1 MFFWFIGTA
10 IVTVGVVFRDPRFD
24 YRLLI
29 VGSVLPIAD
38 GVAGG
43 ARALHSVTVSV
54 GLLAALMI
62 ATSGRK
68 PIRKLLLGL
77 PIGMI
82 LHLVF
87 DGAWNNTEVFWWPFF
102 GLSFDDSG
110 LPIFDRGWWS
120 LPLEA
125 IGPELRPKLDPL
137 APGENT
143 GILEDRE
150 GFSIYLVEAREG
162 ERPATFDDMRDRIE
176 LLLQQQRTRE
186 MYERILDEARQQT
199 FVENR
204 LTPGS

>member
-10 IVTVGVVFRDPRFD
+10 VLTVGVVFRDPRFD

-38 GVAGG
+38 GVFGG

-68 PIRKLLLGL
+68 PSRKLLLGL

-87 DGAWNNTEVFWWPFF
+87 DGAWNTTEVFWWPFF
-102 GLSFDDSG
+102 GLSFDDAG
-110 LPIFDRGWWS
+110 WPILDRGWLS
-120 LPLEA
+120 LLLEA
-125 IGPELRPKLDPL
+125 IGL
-137 APGENT
+137 AICVWLWRHNGF
-143 GILEDRE
+143 GDRE
-150 GFSIYLVEAREG
+150 RRARFFHDG
-162 ERPATFDDMRDRIE
+162 QLDAVPERF
-176 LLLQQQRTRE
+176 
-186 MYERILDEARQQT
+186 
-199 FVENR
+199 
-204 LTPGS
+204 G

>member
-62 ATSGRK
+62 ATAGRK
-68 PIRKLLLGL
+68 PVRKLLLGL

-87 DGAWNNTEVFWWPFF
+87 DGAWNNTEIFWWPFF
-102 GLSFDDSG
+102 GVAFDDAG
-110 LPIFDRGWWS
+110 LPIVDRGWWS
-120 LPLEA
+120 LPMEA
-125 IGPELRPKLDPL
+125 VGVGDLRLAVAEQRSRRCG
-137 APGENT
+137 APG
-143 GILEDRE
+143 RVPAQR
-150 GFSIYLVEAREG
+150 SARRG
-162 ERPATFDDMRDRIE
+162 
-176 LLLQQQRTRE
+176 
-186 MYERILDEARQQT
+186 AR
-199 FVENR
+199 
-204 LTPGS
+204 TPGLSRRALRRCATLRWC

>member
-29 VGSVLPIAD
+29 VGSVLPISDAIF
-38 GVAGG
+38 GG

-54 GLLAALMI
+54 ALLAVLMV

-102 GLSFDDSG
+102 GLSFEDAR
-110 LPIFDRGWWS
+110 LPILDRGWWS
-120 LPLEA
+120 LLLET
-125 IGPELRPKLDPL
+125 IGLALCVWLWRRNGLGDPGRRACFLRTGQLDAVP
-137 APGENT
+137 
-143 GILEDRE
+143 DRF
-150 GFSIYLVEAREG
+150 G
-162 ERPATFDDMRDRIE
+162 
-176 LLLQQQRTRE
+176 
-186 MYERILDEARQQT
+186 
-199 FVENR
+199 
-204 LTPGS
+204 